1 MAFAP
6 SPASPACAGVP
17 RMCTWN
23 HSTPTWADQTAPP
36 VGSVR
41 IAASAVWPA
50 STQASAPLPV
60 HSSSTTDSSCDVAA
74 RGEAEPLQRRA
85 TAPTIAASP
94 AFMSPAARP

>member
-1 MAFAP
+1 MALAP
-6 SPASPACAGVP
+6 SPARPACAGVP
-17 RMCTWN
+17 KMCTWN
-23 HSTPTWADQTAPP
+23 HSTPTWADQMTPP

-50 STQASAPLPV
+50 RTQASAPLPV
-60 HSSSTTDSSCDVAA
+60 HSSSTTDSSVMSPPGV
-74 RGEAEPLQRRA
+74 RPSRRRAA